1 MMYRDEIKEIGKEQF
16 KSNYWNCVLVLL
28 LTGAVLS
35 LITWLSGGGHAIQT
49 ISERGN
55 VTVSVRANAG
65 SLLALLLFGPLTIG
79 TNYFFIKNAQDERDE
94 LSVTTPFSQAFQNYP
109 RKLGGSLWMGLFV
122 FLWSLLLVI
131 PGIIKAFSYSMTP
144 YILADCPKVKAR
156 DALKIS
162 MDMMEGHKW
171 EAFVLLLSFI
181 GWILLSLLTF
191 GLAAV
196 FYVTPYMRSTMAVY
210 YQQVREDALRRGVV
224 TPEELDGSEP
234 V

>member
-1 MMYRDEIKEIGKEQF
+1 
-16 KSNYWNCVLVLL
+16 
-28 LTGAVLS
+28 
-35 LITWLSGGGHAIQT
+35 
-49 ISERGN
+49 
-55 VTVSVRANAG
+55 
-65 SLLALLLFGPLTIG
+65 
-79 TNYFFIKNAQDERDE
+79 
-94 LSVTTPFSQAFQNYP
+94 
-109 RKLGGSLWMGLFV
+109 MGLFV

-131 PGIIKAFSYSMTP
+131 PGVIKAFSYCMTP

-181 GWILLSLLTF
+181 GWIILSLLTF
-191 GLAAV
+191 GLVAV
-196 FYVTPYMRSTMAVY
+196 FYTTPYMRSTMAVY

>member
-1 MMYRDEIKEIGKEQF
+1 MMYRDEIKEIGKEKF
-16 KSNYWNCVLVLL
+16 KSNYWNCVLVML

-65 SLLALLLFGPLTIG
+65 SLLSLLLFGPLTIG

-131 PGIIKAFSYSMTP
+131 PGVIKAFSYCMTP

-181 GWILLSLLTF
+181 GWIILSLLTF
-191 GLAAV
+191 GLVAV
-196 FYVTPYMRSTMAVY
+196 FYTTPYMRSTMAVY
-210 YQQVREDALRRGVV
+210 YQQVRDDALRRGVV